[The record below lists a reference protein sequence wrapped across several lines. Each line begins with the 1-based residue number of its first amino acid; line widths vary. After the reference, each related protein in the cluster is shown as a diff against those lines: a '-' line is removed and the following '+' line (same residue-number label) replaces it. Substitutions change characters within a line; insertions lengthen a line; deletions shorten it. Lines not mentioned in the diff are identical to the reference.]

1 MKFQLTELQ
10 HFERPLFVY
19 ALEKEVGPT
28 VKKYNSVACGIGKV
42 NAAVAL
48 CQAVATYNP
57 DVIINLGSAGSNT
70 FLQGDLV
77 CCTSFIQRDMDISA
91 LGYTMYETP
100 FMSDGLL
107 LEHGVQL
114 ASLATGVC
122 GTGDSFEMN
131 LDNKPF
137 TLVDME
143 AYALA
148 RVAKSFAVPFV
159 CVKYISDGAD
169 ENAATDWEEQVHLA
183 AAAFEKLLWNL

>member
-1 MKFQLTELQ
+1 
-10 HFERPLFVY
+10 
-19 ALEKEVGPT
+19 
-28 VKKYNSVACGIGKV
+28 
-42 NAAVAL
+42 
-48 CQAVATYNP
+48 
-57 DVIINLGSAGSNT
+57 
-70 FLQGDLV
+70 
-77 CCTSFIQRDMDISA
+77 
-91 LGYTMYETP
+91 
-100 FMSDGLL
+100 
-107 LEHGVQL
+107 
-114 ASLATGVC
+114 
-122 GTGDSFEMN
+122 MN